1 MRQSKLLLTTLREA
15 PAEAET
21 LSHQLLLRAGY
32 IRQLAAG
39 IYTYLPLGRRVLRK
53 LENIVREEMDAAGAQ
68 EILMPS
74 MQPAEL
80 WKESGRY
87 EVYGKELMR
96 FQDRHERDF
105 VLGPTHEEVV
115 TALLRNEIS
124 SYRKLPVTVYQLQ
137 TKFRDERR
145 PRSGLL
151 RGREFLMKDA
161 YSFDTCVEELDQSY
175 QSMFDAYHRIFGR
188 CGLQFRAVHA
198 DSGAIG
204 GEGGSHE
211 FMALAGIGEDTLVI
225 CSDCGYA
232 ANLEQAEAEAGTAGS
247 GFADES
253 VADAPRV
260 EKFHTP
266 GMRTID
272 QLEQSLKIRPD
283 VIIKTLIYQSDDKFF
298 AVLVRGD
305 HEVNEIKVSKY
316 IGSAAEICLADYRAV
331 EQKTGVESG
340 FVGPVGLPLTLLVDA
355 AVAAMP
361 QGIAG
366 AGELDYHLRN
376 VVPGRDFA
384 LMHVGDFRN
393 VAEGETCPRCRKGHL
408 EFHTGIEIGHVFKL
422 GTKYSEKLG
431 AVFLDSSGRSRNM
444 LMGCYGIGISR
455 LLAAVVEQNHDG
467 EGIAWPAALAPY
479 QVHILLISVKD
490 EVQRGVAE
498 ALYAE
503 LHALGVETLLD
514 DREERPGVKFKDS
527 GLIGIPLTVVVGKE
541 AAEGRV
547 EFIERKAGGKELLAI
562 AQAVTRIRGLAA
574 ASSVRFSD

>member
-1 MRQSKLLLTTLREA
+1 MRQNKLLLSTLREA

-21 LSHQLLLRAGY
+21 RSHQLLLRAGY

-53 LENIVREEMDAAGAQ
+53 LENIVREEMDRSGAQ

-80 WKESGRY
+80 WKESERY

-96 FQDRHERDF
+96 LQDRHEREF

-115 TALLRNEIS
+115 TTLVGNEIS
-124 SYRKLPVTVYQLQ
+124 SYRKLPVTVYQIQ

-161 YSFDTCVEELDQSY
+161 YSFDTGWDGLDQSY
-175 QSMFDAYHRIFGR
+175 WTMFNAYHRIFSR

-211 FMALAGIGEDTLVI
+211 FMALADIGEDTIVV
-225 CSDCGYA
+225 CSACDYA
-232 ANLEQAEAEAGTAGS
+232 ANLEQAETAGAGGGSAS
-247 GFADES
+247 G
-253 VADAPRV
+253 VAGNMPPL

-266 GMRTID
+266 GIRTIG
-272 QLEQSLKIRPD
+272 QLEQELGVKPEQ
-283 VIIKTLIYQSDDKFF
+283 IIKTLIYRGNGKIF

-305 HEVNEIKVSKY
+305 HEVNEIKVGKH
-316 IGSAAEICLADYRAV
+316 IGAGEIALADYQSVMQAA
-331 EQKTGVESG
+331 GVESG
-340 FVGPVGLPLTLLVDA
+340 FVGPVGLTIQDVLVDA
-355 AVAAMP
+355 SVAEMAN
-361 QGIAG
+361 GISG
-366 AGELDYHLRN
+366 AGETDYHFRN

-384 LMHVGDFRN
+384 LTYVGDFRN
-393 VAEGETCPRCRKGHL
+393 AAEGETCTHCGEGHL
-408 EFHTGIEIGHVFKL
+408 EFHLGIEIGHVFKL

-431 AVFLDSSGRSRNM
+431 ASYLDSTGRSQPM
-444 LMGCYGIGISR
+444 IMGCYGIGISR
-455 LLAAVVEQNHDG
+455 MLAAVVEQNHD
-467 EGIAWPAALAPY
+467 EQGIQWPAALAPY
-479 QVHILLISVKD
+479 QVHILLISGKD
-490 EVQRGVAE
+490 KEQVAVAE
-498 ALYAE
+498 ALYE
-503 LHALGVETLLD
+503 QLKQLGIETLLD

-527 GLIGIPLTVVVGKE
+527 SLIGIPLAIVVGKA

-547 EFIERKAGGKELLAI
+547 EFIERKTNGKEIVEI
-562 AQAVTRIRGLAA
+562 AQAVSRIREYY
-574 ASSVRFSD
+574 